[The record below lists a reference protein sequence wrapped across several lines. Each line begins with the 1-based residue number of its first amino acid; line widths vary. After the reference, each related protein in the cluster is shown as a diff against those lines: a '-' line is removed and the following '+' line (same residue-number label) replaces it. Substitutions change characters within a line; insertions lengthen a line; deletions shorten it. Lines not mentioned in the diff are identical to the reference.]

1 MQKLHKEANEELMNW
16 ARHVY
21 DGWLESN
28 LGVTP
33 PPTSEGY
40 VAPVV
45 GFDEPTEPRHAVDEI
60 RGDMTSDIVCAIGAE
75 PGGIDVYRCLV
86 RWYPNLCMRCGEL
99 GHAEMI
105 KRLSKHM
112 HCSHA
117 GAERMLFDS
126 VERYW
131 VKRNCWKPVDKV
143 L

>member
-1 MQKLHKEANEELMNW
+1 LAKLHKEANEELLNW
-16 ARHVY
+16 GRHVY

-40 VAPVV
+40 IAPVV
-45 GFDEPTEPRHAVDEI
+45 GFDEPMDASPPVDEI

-75 PGGIDVYRCLV
+75 PGGIDTYRCLV
-86 RWYPNLCMRCGEL
+86 HWYTHLCMRHRDVGRD
-99 GHAEMI
+99 EMV

-112 HCSHA
+112 RCSFI

-126 VERYW
+126 VGRYW
-131 VKRNCWKPVDKV
+131 VKRNSWKST
-143 L
+143 